1 MNLLADLLSFLY
13 PQTCPACGTQLR
25 QGEYVLCGRCMA
37 ELPYTGYESRRDNP
51 VARNLCARVPLESAW
66 ALFDFHPKGCVQTL
80 LHLLK
85 YNRMPQVGRFLGRCM
100 AQKCLENH
108 QLEGIDYAVPV
119 PLHPKKLK
127 KRGYNQALC
136 LIEGMQ
142 DIVPLKSLPDLLQK
156 REMTQ
161 SQTKKDRVARWQNV
175 RDGFALNREVAAKI
189 AGEPLHI
196 LLVDDVITTGATLE
210 SCCRELLKI
219 PGIKVSVASVAT
231 PA

>member
-1 MNLLADLLSFLY
+1 MNILSDLLAFLY
-13 PQTCPACGTQLR
+13 PETCPACGSRLQK
-25 QGEYVLCGRCMA
+25 GEEVLCGSCTA
-37 ELPYTGYESRRDNP
+37 TLPYTGYESRRDNP
-51 VARNLCARVPLESAW
+51 VARNLCARVPIETAW
-66 ALFDFHPKGCVQTL
+66 ALFDFRPKGCVQRL

-85 YNRMPQVGRFLGRCM
+85 YNRMPQAGRFLGRCM
-100 AQKCLENH
+100 AQRCVENH
-108 QLEGIDYAVPV
+108 FLESIDYAVPV

-142 DIVPLKSLPDLLQK
+142 AIVPLKTLPDLLLK

-161 SQTKKDRVARWQNV
+161 SQTKKDRVSRWQNV
-175 RDGFALNREVAAKI
+175 RDGFVLNREVAAKI
-189 AGEPLHI
+189 AGAPLHI

-210 SCCRELLKI
+210 SCCRELFKI
-219 PGIKVSVASVAT
+219 PGVRVSVAAVAT

>member
-1 MNLLADLLSFLY
+1 MNLLADLL
-13 PQTCPACGTQLR
+13 CPVCGTQLR
-25 QGEYVLCGRCMA
+25 QGEDVLCGNCMA
-37 ELPYTGYESRRDNP
+37 DLPYTGYESHRDNP

-66 ALFDFHPKGCVQTL
+66 ALFDFCPKGCVQTL
-80 LHLLK
+80 LHSLK
-85 YNRMPQVGRFLGRCM
+85 YKRMPQVGRFLGRCM
-100 AQKCLENH
+100 AQKCMERH
-108 QLEGIDYAVPV
+108 RLEGIDYAVPV
-119 PLHPKKLK
+119 PLHPQKLK

-142 DIVPLKSLPDLLQK
+142 DIVPMKSLPDLLLK

-189 AGEPLHI
+189 AGGPLHI

-219 PGIKVSVASVAT
+219 PGAKVSVAAVAT

>member
-1 MNLLADLLSFLY
+1 MNVLADLLSFLY
-13 PQTCPACGTQLR
+13 PPVCLVCGTRLQK
-25 QGEYVLCGRCMA
+25 GESVLCGVCMS
-37 ELPYTGYESRRDNP
+37 ELPYTGYESRPDNP
-51 VARNLCARVPLESAW
+51 VARNLCTRIPLEAAW
-66 ALFDFHPKGCVQTL
+66 ALFDFRKKGAVQQL
-80 LHLLK
+80 LHHLK
-85 YNRMPQVGRFLGRCM
+85 YNHMPQVGRFLGGCM

-108 QLEGIDYAVPV
+108 LLDGIDYAVPV

-142 DIVPLKSLPDLLQK
+142 EIVPLKPLPHLLLK

-161 SQTKKDRVARWQNV
+161 SQTRKDRVSRWQNV
-175 RDGFALNREVAAKI
+175 RDGFLLNKEEAVRI
-189 AGEPLHI
+189 AGKTLHI

-219 PGIKVSVASVAT
+219 PDVRVSVAAVAS

>member
-13 PQTCPACGTQLR
+13 PETCPACGTQLR
-25 QGEYVLCGRCMA
+25 QGEEVLCGNCMA
-37 ELPYTGYESRRDNP
+37 ELPYTGYESHRDNP
-51 VARNLCARVPLESAW
+51 VARNLCARVPLEAAW
-66 ALFDFHPKGCVQTL
+66 ALLDFHPKGSVQTL
-80 LHLLK
+80 LHNLK
-85 YNRMPQVGRFLGRCM
+85 YNHMPQVGRFLGRCM
-100 AQKCLENH
+100 AQKCMERCG
-108 QLEGIDYAVPV
+108 LEGIDYAVPV
-119 PLHPKKLK
+119 PLHPAKLK

-142 DIVPLKSLPDLLQK
+142 EIVPVKSLPNLLLK

-175 RDGFALNREVAAKI
+175 RDGFALNREVAARI
-189 AGEPLHI
+189 AGGPLHI

-219 PGIKVSVASVAT
+219 PGAKVSVAAVAT